1 MKGTRSSYGFVLALI
16 ATLAG
21 CAAEQPQLENPANQA
36 PTATAEPVATQAPPP
51 AETATPEPP
60 KPAEPAKPPPK
71 PAAEKFRGK
80 FVQQFSGELKDSAE
94 AAAKKAAG
102 PKDKEGKKYQ
112 ALIDKATAAAG
123 EVMIENGAD
132 TMVWNVKGKAAHTAK
147 FEVAGKADDP
157 AALTLKLA
165 QKGPAAKG
173 QEVAVT
179 FTDDDTFSM
188 KDPFQK
194 DPKKALTLVF
204 KRVP

>member
-1 MKGTRSSYGFVLALI
+1 MKGTFAFVLAI
-16 ATLAG
+16 TGVLAG
-21 CAAEQPQLENPANQA
+21 CAAEQPPVENPANQA
-36 PTATAEPVATQAPPP
+36 PTTSAEPVATQAPPP
-51 AETATPEPP
+51 VETAAPEAAKAPEPV
-60 KPAEPAKPPPK
+60 KPPPK
-71 PAAEKFRGK
+71 PASEKFRGK
-80 FVQQFSGELKDSAE
+80 FVQQWSGELKDSAE

-112 ALIDKATAAAG
+112 ALIDKAMAAAG

-132 TMVWNVKGKAAHTAK
+132 TMVWNVKGKAAHSAK
-147 FEVAGKADDP
+147 YEVASKADEP
-157 AALTLKLA
+157 ASLTLKLA
-165 QKGPAAKG
+165 QKGPASKG

>member
-1 MKGTRSSYGFVLALI
+1 MSGTRSSYVFLFAITASLVA
-16 ATLAG
+16 
-21 CAAEQPQLENPANQA
+21 CAAEQPPIETATNPA
-36 PTATAEPVATQAPPP
+36 PTVTAEPVATQAPPP
-51 AETATPEPP
+51 AETAAPEQTKPPEPVKPP
-60 KPAEPAKPPPK
+60 KPAV
-71 PAAEKFRGK
+71 EKFHGK
-80 FVQQFSGELKDSAE
+80 FVQQWSGEYKDSAE

-112 ALIDKATAAAG
+112 ALVDKATAAAG
-123 EVMIENGAD
+123 EIMIENTAD

-157 AALTLKLA
+157 TSLTLKLA
-165 QKGPAAKG
+165 QKGPPSKG
-173 QEVAVT
+173 QEVAIT

-204 KRVP
+204 KRAP